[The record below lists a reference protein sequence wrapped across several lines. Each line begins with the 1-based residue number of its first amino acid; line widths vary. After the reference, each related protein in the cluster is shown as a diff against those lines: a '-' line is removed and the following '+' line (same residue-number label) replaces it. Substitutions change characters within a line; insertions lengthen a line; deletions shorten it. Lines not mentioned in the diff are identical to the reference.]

1 MKFKKLADLLNK
13 KQKIL
18 VCVRYYLTGSETAYQ
33 FESNV
38 LTVDKA
44 LADYAEYDVY
54 SIGRD
59 LGVVRIDLRFESQYK
74 MLWRE

>member
-18 VCVRYYLTGSETAYQ
+18 VAVRFYLTGSETAYR
-33 FESNV
+33 FETNV
-38 LTVDKA
+38 LSVDKA
-44 LADYAEYDVY
+44 LADYANYDVY

-59 LGVVRIDLRFESQYK
+59 LGIVRIDLRFESQYK
-74 MLWRE
+74 IF

>member
-18 VCVRYYLTGSETAYQ
+18 VAVRYYLTGSEIAYR
-33 FESNV
+33 FETNV

-44 LADYAEYDVY
+44 LADYAIYDVC
-54 SIGRD
+54 SIGCD
-59 LGVVRIDLRFESQYK
+59 LGIVRIDLKIESQYK
-74 MLWRE
+74 IF